1 MYELIIVTKYNTI
14 NLVVED
20 YKTPEVKEIL
30 DQPYIISVE
39 MHKIKGKTKV
49 RSKKD
54 EMARNKKDES
64 R

>member
-39 MHKIKGKTKV
+39 MHKIKNKTKV

-64 R
+64 

>member
-14 NLVVED
+14 NLVVDD

-39 MHKIKGKTKV
+39 MHKIKNKTKV

-64 R
+64 